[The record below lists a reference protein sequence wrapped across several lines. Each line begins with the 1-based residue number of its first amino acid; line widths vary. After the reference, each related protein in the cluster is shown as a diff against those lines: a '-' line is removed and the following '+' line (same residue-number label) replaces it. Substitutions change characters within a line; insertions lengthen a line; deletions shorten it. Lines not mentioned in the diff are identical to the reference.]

1 MRWIALALTMAF
13 PPTSAVSQSPPQ
25 APIVIANVSVL
36 PMDRERVLAGQTV
49 VVERGVISQMGPPR
63 SVTIPAGA
71 QTIDGTGKYLIP
83 GLVDLHVHLA
93 SNPEDEQRAIL
104 TLFVANGVTTILNL
118 RGTPQILE
126 LRTAIATGRVS
137 GPTVY
142 TAGPYVNEPFVTTP
156 DEVER
161 AVIDQKRAR
170 YDFVKLHGNLSRGAY
185 ARLNAVARREGIRVI
200 GHAPRNL
207 GVAAMFEERQY
218 AVVHA
223 EEFLYDKTNS
233 SRDRDLPQ
241 VEARIPELARS
252 MARTKTWLMPNLT
265 AFKIIGWQVQDLD
278 AVLARPEMR
287 FMPRA
292 VREGWGPATNPYT
305 ARLGKE
311 KYSGILARYQL
322 LEKLVRRF
330 QGAGVR
336 LLIGTDA
343 MNTGVVPGFSAHDEL
358 EELVAAGLTT
368 FEALRAATANAA
380 EFLAAIDQRGVV
392 AVGQTADLVL
402 LDANPLEN
410 IANTRRIAG
419 VLLRGQWL
427 SRSDIA
433 RMLDELKSAG
443 TQDRFGHAALFRGSP
458 RVAPTSACGAAKCA
472 GCRGHA

>member
-1 MRWIALALTMAF
+1 MRWIALALAMAA
-13 PPTSAVSQSPPQ
+13 PPTSAVSQPPPH

-36 PMDRERVLAGQTV
+36 PMDRERVVAGQTV
-49 VVERGVISQMGPPR
+49 VVERGVIAQMGPSG

-93 SNPEDEQRAIL
+93 SNPEDEQRTIL

-126 LRTAIATGRVS
+126 LRTAITAGRVF

-142 TAGPYVNEPFVTTP
+142 TAGPYVNEPFVTTS
-156 DEVER
+156 DDVER
-161 AVIDQKRAR
+161 AVIDQKRAG
-170 YDFVKLHGNLSRGAY
+170 YDFVKLHGALSREAY
-185 ARLNAVARREGIRVI
+185 ARLNAVARREGIRVV

-218 AVVHA
+218 AVAHA
-223 EEFLYDKTNS
+223 EEFLYDESNS

-241 VEARIPELARS
+241 VAARIPELARS
-252 MARTKTWLMPNLT
+252 MAQTRTWLMPNLT
-265 AFKIIGWQVQDLD
+265 AFRIIGLQAKDLD

-292 VREGWGPATNPYT
+292 VRQGWGPATNPYT

-311 KYSGILARYQL
+311 SYPGILARYQL
-322 LEKLVRRF
+322 LEKLVRAF
-330 QGAGVR
+330 QAEGVR

-343 MNTGVVPGFSAHDEL
+343 MNTGVVPGFSTHDEMG
-358 EELVAAGLTT
+358 ELVAAGLTP

-380 EFLAAIDQRGVV
+380 EFLATTDQRGVV
-392 AVGQTADLVL
+392 AAGQNADLVL
-402 LDANPLEN
+402 LDANPLES
-410 IANTRRIAG
+410 IANSRRIAG
-419 VLLRGQWL
+419 VMLRGQWL

-433 RMLDELKSAG
+433 RTLDELAAAG
-443 TQDRFGHAALFRGSP
+443 N
-458 RVAPTSACGAAKCA
+458 
-472 GCRGHA
+472 